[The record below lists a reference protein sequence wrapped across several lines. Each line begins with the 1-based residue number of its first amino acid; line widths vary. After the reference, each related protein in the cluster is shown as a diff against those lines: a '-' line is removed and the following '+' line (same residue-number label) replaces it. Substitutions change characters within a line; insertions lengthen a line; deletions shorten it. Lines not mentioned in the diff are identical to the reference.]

1 MKFDYDVI
9 IIGSG
14 PAGFSCAMQST
25 KFDKKVLIVEAS
37 VHTLGGSWISKG
49 TVPSKALRAAAKL
62 IQSFNSQ
69 FGDEK
74 GRKPYERFRMEDIME
89 YKKPILESKNKQVK
103 DDIIK
108 NEVETARGW
117 GKIIDANTV
126 EVTNNLNHKKTY
138 TTKNILISTGS
149 SPSVPKNFDIDHT
162 KILDYTS
169 ILELTHIPRR
179 LVIIGSGVITIE
191 FATIFSALG
200 TRVVILS
207 DLPGILPFLDGEIKQ
222 YLISIIKTRNIQVF
236 NETTVTKIATNDLR
250 TCEEVYFR
258 TESDPRMQVVETDH
272 ILYVGGK
279 KPNTNGIGLETV
291 GIKTNTEGFINV
303 DNSYRT
309 AVPNIYAAGDVIG
322 QPSLASVSFLQGRLT
337 SSHMFGNSSA
347 NNMMVD
353 RDIPYGIYSIPEI
366 SGIGLTEEMAQ
377 ELGIDVSV
385 GRAYFDNLTRADLNH
400 DTEGILKLVFR
411 TDNLQL
417 LGVHIMGEHASDL
430 VHLGQSVMAHN
441 GTIKYFIERVLN
453 YPTYGE
459 AYKIAAFNGL
469 NRVHKSGVKYK
480 NVLERGNQTNC

>member
-37 VHTLGGSWISKG
+37 AQSLGGSWISKG

-62 IQSFNSQ
+62 IQSFNRQ

-74 GRKPYERFRMEDIME
+74 GRKPFERFRMEDIME
-89 YKKPILESKNKQVK
+89 YKKPILESTNKQLK

-117 GKIIDANTV
+117 GKILDANTV
-126 EVTNNLNHKKTY
+126 QVTDNMNHTKTF
-138 TTKNILISTGS
+138 TTKYILISTGS
-149 SPSVPKNFDIDHT
+149 SPALPKNFNIDHS

-179 LVIIGSGVITIE
+179 LVIIGSGVITME

-207 DLPGILPFLDGEIKQ
+207 DLPGILPFLDHEIKQ
-222 YLISIIKTRNIQVF
+222 YLINIIKTRNIQIF
-236 NETTVTKIATNDLR
+236 NSASVSKIATNALR
-250 TCEEVYFR
+250 TCQEVYFK
-258 TESDPRMQVVETDH
+258 TEGDSRVQVAETEH
-272 ILYVGGK
+272 VLYVGGK
-279 KPNTNGIGLETV
+279 KPSTNGIGLETV
-291 GIKTNTEGFINV
+291 GIKTNKEGFINV
-303 DNSYRT
+303 DKFYHT
-309 AVPNIYAAGDVIG
+309 AVPNIFAAGDVIG
-322 QPSLASVSFLQGRLT
+322 QPSLASVSFLQGRIAST
-337 SSHMFGNSSA
+337 QMFGNSF
-347 NNMMVD
+347 VD
-353 RDIPYGIYSIPEI
+353 SSTVDKDIPFGIYSIPEI
-366 SGIGLTEEMAQ
+366 SGIGLTEEMAT
-377 ELGIDVSV
+377 ELGIDVTV
-385 GRAYFDNLTRADLNH
+385 GRASYESLTRAYINH
-400 DTEGILKLVFR
+400 DTEGMLKLVFR

-417 LGVHIMGEHASDL
+417 LGVHVLGEHASDL
-430 VHLGQSVMAHN
+430 VHLGQSVMAFN

-469 NRVHKSGVKYK
+469 NRVHKAGVKYK
-480 NVLERGNQTNC
+480 QILDRGQ